1 MWLYDV
7 DERRLFTPTLN
18 EFVPTSPRPLG
29 DRVRG
34 IRKGGCQDRVSRM
47 NSIRTRY
54 YKKNMIQILLIPVLL
69 LVSACTAIGPPT
81 VARDRF
87 DYVNAMSESWKR
99 QMLLNLV
106 KIRYMDAP
114 VFLDV
119 ASVINQYS
127 LEGEISLGA
136 SWSDA
141 ISGDRQTI
149 GGTGRYSDRPTITY
163 APLSGARFTQQL
175 MTPIPVVAIL
185 ALLQSGYPADFV
197 FRIGVQTINGV
208 NNRFGGQIM
217 QRDADPEFYELL
229 RALNKIQRSDGL
241 GMRVKP
247 KGEKSAVV
255 MFFKN
260 TTGEYLSRELEVIRR
275 ILRVSTGDGELDVVF
290 GSVPQNDRELSL
302 QTRSMLQ
309 ILVELASHIDVPPQD
324 VAEGRVYAAPKTS
337 TPDFQDLIAIHSDSK
352 RPTDAYAA
360 VRYRDMWFWIDDR
373 DLNSKRMFAFVMLL
387 FSLTE
392 TGGSEHAPIVTV
404 PTN

>member
-1 MWLYDV
+1 
-7 DERRLFTPTLN
+7 
-18 EFVPTSPRPLG
+18 
-29 DRVRG
+29 
-34 IRKGGCQDRVSRM
+34 M
-47 NSIRTRY
+47 NSMRTSY
-54 YKKNMIQILLIPVLL
+54 YKKNMTQILLIPVFL
-69 LVSACTAIGPPT
+69 LVSACTGIGPPT

-141 ISGDRQTI
+141 ITGDSQMV
-149 GGTGRYSDRPTITY
+149 GGAGRYTDRPTITY
-163 APLSGARFTQQL
+163 TPLSGARFTQQL

-208 NNRFGGQIM
+208 NNHFGGQIM
-217 QRDADPEFYELL
+217 QRTADPEFYELL

-247 KGEKSAVV
+247 MDEKTAVV
-255 MFFKN
+255 MFFK
-260 TTGEYLSRELEVIRR
+260 TPTGDHLGEELGAVNRTLKVSPEARELN
-275 ILRVSTGDGELDVVF
+275 VVF
-290 GSVPQNDRELSL
+290 GSVAENDRELAL

-309 ILVELASHIDVPPQD
+309 IIIELASHIDVPPQD
-324 VAEGRVYAAPKTS
+324 VAEGRVYAAPRTP
-337 TPDFQDLIAIHSDSK
+337 TPDFPDLTLSTAIPSV
-352 RPTDAYAA
+352 RPMPT
-360 VRYRDMWFWIDDR
+360 RRCITGTCG
-373 DLNSKRMFAFVMLL
+373 SG
-387 FSLTE
+387 LT
-392 TGGSEHAPIVTV
+392 TV
-404 PTN
+404 I